1 MCDITDIS
9 NRKGMKVYRAPEF
22 LYSHLGPSERWLKK
36 CKNLFC
42 IYVLK
47 FNFAPITGSEML
59 YFL

>member
-1 MCDITDIS
+1 MCDVTDTS

-22 LYSHLGPSERWLKK
+22 LYSHMIWVKK
-36 CKNLFC
+36 FKNLFC